1 MPQRL
6 YVSKTRGRFGCLGNE
21 RLVESVRIDEVIV
34 SSETEEKLISKHG
47 VYVYEVEELFQARPL
62 IEFVEKGRLR
72 GQNVYVA
79 LGQSEDGRYL
89 GAFFIN
95 KGRGRALV
103 ISARDMDAKER
114 KHYGKVRKK

>member
-1 MPQRL
+1 M
-6 YVSKTRGRFGCLGNE
+6 
-21 RLVESVRIDEVIV
+21 RIDEVLV

-47 VYVYEVEELFQARPL
+47 VHVYEVEELFQASPL

-72 GQNVYVA
+72 GQNVYIA
-79 LGQSEDGRYL
+79 LGQSEGGRYL
-89 GAFFIN
+89 GVFFIN
-95 KGRGRALV
+95 KGRGKALV

>member
-1 MPQRL
+1 M
-6 YVSKTRGRFGCLGNE
+6 
-21 RLVESVRIDEVIV
+21 RIDEVIV

-47 VYVYEVEELFQARPL
+47 VHVYEVEELFQAHPL
-62 IEFVEKGRLR
+62 IEFVENGRLR
-72 GQNVYVA
+72 SQNVYIA

-89 GAFFIN
+89 AVFFIN

-103 ISARDMDAKER
+103 ISARDMDKKER